1 MHVKIVKF
9 AKNQLSRI
17 QLDMQK
23 IIKITKCRKGEVGGG
38 GGGGG
43 VRSKWAYVCIQPS
56 SNIFCLMC
64 TVKILKFGTPQTI
77 AIIVLKI
84 EKFDVIMH

>member
-43 VRSKWAYVCIQPS
+43 GAIKMGLCLHTTKLQYFLSDVYRKNFKIWDT
-56 SNIFCLMC
+56 SNNCHNC
-64 TVKILKFGTPQTI
+64 PKNRKV
-77 AIIVLKI
+77 
-84 EKFDVIMH
+84 